1 MNRKMHYD
9 FLFMDILLGV
19 STRVKETVIHKRT

>member
-1 MNRKMHYD
+1 MHYD
-9 FLFMDILLGV
+9 FLFMNILLGV